1 MREWKSIIIILGP
14 IPQTPHTMGG
24 IGMSEEVF
32 VEWLNTFLLGW
43 TNLGFEE
50 WSLLKEV
57 YEEYDNT
64 GKDI

>member
-1 MREWKSIIIILGP
+1 
-14 IPQTPHTMGG
+14 
-24 IGMSEEVF
+24 MSDELF
-32 VEWLNTFLLGW
+32 VEWVNTFLLGW